1 MLKKTVTYIDYDGNE
16 RTEDFYFDLSED
28 ELIEMAV
35 SEKGGLDNYIQTIIQ
50 TKDQKEIVK
59 TFKELVA
66 KAYGKKTADGRNFY
80 KNSEILEDFV
90 STRAYT
96 KIFMELAFNS
106 DAAAQFINKVVPP
119 DVLAEVAK
127 LRDKA
132 EVTSPVGSV
141 TNPGMQGVSTA
152 PTT

>member
-1 MLKKTVTYIDYDGNE
+1 MLKKTVTYNDYDGNE

-35 SEKGGLDNYIQTIIQ
+35 SEKGGLENFIQQIIQ
-50 TKDQKEIVK
+50 EKDQQKIVK
-59 TFKELVA
+59 MFKELVA

-80 KNSEILEDFV
+80 KNDEILADFV

-96 KIFMELAFNS
+96 KIFMELAFDS
-106 DAAAQFINKVVPP
+106 DAAANFINKVIPS
-119 DVLAEVAK
+119 DLKSDIEK
-127 LRDKA
+127 YRKA
-132 EVTSPVGSV
+132 ADTSG
-141 TNPGMQGVSTA
+141 NPNLQVVQTA